1 MKRKKWL
8 IALLFSVIVTS
19 LACNFS
25 LGGPE
30 PPASP
35 IPVTTEEVEN
45 LEESLEDAYAQGLAG
60 GEVTLQITEA
70 QLTSMVAFE
79 LQDQENLSIKDPQVY
94 LREGEIQFFATIDQS
109 AVDAVL
115 KVVLSLSVDSAGTP
129 EFTFVSAKI
138 GPLSVPDSI
147 MEDLET
153 YVDRSF
159 AAQINGMATDI
170 HIDSITIG
178 DGVMTIVGHKK

>member
-1 MKRKKWL
+1 MKRKKWFLAL
-8 IALLFSVIVTS
+8 ILILIVTS

-35 IPVTTEEVEN
+35 IPVTTEEFEN
-45 LEESLEDAYAQGLAG
+45 LEESLEDAYAEGLAG
-60 GEVTLQITEA
+60 GEVTLEITEA

-94 LREGEIQFFATIDQS
+94 LRDGEIQFFATVEQPAFA
-109 AVDAVL
+109 AVM
-115 KVVLSLSVDSAGTP
+115 KVVFTLSVDSAGKP

-147 MEDLET
+147 MDDLET

-170 HIDSITIG
+170 HIDKITIE
-178 DGVMTIVGHKK
+178 DGVMTIVGQKE

>member
-1 MKRKKWL
+1 MKRIKWFFALFL
-8 IALLFSVIVTS
+8 ILIVTS

-35 IPVTTEEVEN
+35 IPVTTDEVEN
-45 LEESLEDAYAQGLAG
+45 LEESLQDAYSEGLAG
-60 GEVTLQITEA
+60 GEITLEITEA

-79 LQDQENLSIKDPQVY
+79 LQGQENLSIRDPQVY
-94 LREGEIQFFATIDQS
+94 LRDGEIQFFATVEQPAFA
-109 AVDAVL
+109 AVM
-115 KVVLSLSVDSAGTP
+115 KVVLTLSVDSAGKP

-147 MEDLET
+147 MDDLET

-159 AAQINGMATDI
+159 AAQINGRATDI
-170 HIDSITIG
+170 HIDRITIE
-178 DGVMTIVGHKK
+178 DGVMTIVGQKE